1 VNPLWAIVPARNAE
15 EAVRIAAVCSGRCG
29 VVITPALLAGP
40 GPAVVA
46 ALSAVTPVIVLA
58 GLHGDPEDAAVAA
71 RRLVDYGASW
81 VTVQAVDGIAVMR
94 AVVDAV
100 GGGRTMAVTLRPG
113 LDDAAVAASRLGE
126 SRGRVVSRLAAAA
139 GSAGVGAMI
148 CTISDLGVV
157 HQVASGVERV
167 AWGAGTPA
175 EAADATARGAAGVI
189 LDAAVLAGR
198 DPAEALAAFEGA
210 SGGG

>member
-1 VNPLWAIVPARNAE
+1 
-15 EAVRIAAVCSGRCG
+15 

-71 RRLVDYGASW
+71 RRLFDYGASW

-94 AVVDAV
+94 AVADAV
-100 GGGRTMAVTLRPG
+100 GGGLTMAVTLRPG

-139 GSAGVGAMI
+139 GAAGVGAVI
-148 CTISDLGVV
+148 CTVADLGVV
-157 HQVASGVERV
+157 HQVAPGMERV

-175 EAADATARGAAGVI
+175 EAAQATTRGASGVI

-198 DPAEALAAFEGA
+198 DPAEALAAFESLRGR
-210 SGGG
+210 GIE